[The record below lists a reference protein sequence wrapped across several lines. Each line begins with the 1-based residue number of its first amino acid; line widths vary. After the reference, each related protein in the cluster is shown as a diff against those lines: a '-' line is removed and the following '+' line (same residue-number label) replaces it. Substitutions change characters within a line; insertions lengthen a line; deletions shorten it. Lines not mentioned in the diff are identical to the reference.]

1 MHLLKI
7 AKQNGENER
16 KQNDT
21 RELTLFTAYIF
32 NSFFLFVYIVYA
44 LFTFCLLM
52 L

>member
-7 AKQNGENER
+7 AKQNGKNDW
-16 KQNDT
+16 KQNNT
-21 RELTLFTAYIF
+21 KELTLFTAYIF
-32 NSFFLFVYIVYA
+32 NAFFLFVYVVYP